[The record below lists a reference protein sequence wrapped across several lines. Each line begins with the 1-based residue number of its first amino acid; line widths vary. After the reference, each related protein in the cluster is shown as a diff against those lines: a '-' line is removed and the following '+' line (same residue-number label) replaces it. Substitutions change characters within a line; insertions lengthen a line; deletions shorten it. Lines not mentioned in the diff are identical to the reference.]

1 MGRALTHEARMT
13 IIEYMKALTSMP
25 PDPFTAQKELITIR
39 KSKLHNEEDLF
50 ILDDFMYKCFLFF
63 SKSEYFTNN
72 EKNCLHKRWGC
83 L

>member
-1 MGRALTHEARMT
+1 MNTTYLFFFYKG
-13 IIEYMKALTSMP
+13 KA
-25 PDPFTAQKELITIR
+25 FRIKTIR